1 MENKELIEGTWKIIV
16 RSFKFVIAII
26 MIVGAYFLTSMFWK
40 SLGYETIKN
49 ETVTE
54 SLEVIDKDEK
64 INSVWNGKSAVTTR
78 TFYITVERMGCE
90 YEIKVQGNF
99 WVNVEIGD
107 YVECKIITKE
117 KENGYKVVNVGLNY
131 Q

>member
-1 MENKELIEGTWKIIV
+1 MEI
-16 RSFKFVIAII
+16 
-26 MIVGAYFLTSMFWK
+26 
-40 SLGYETIKN
+40 
-49 ETVTE
+49 
-54 SLEVIDKDEK
+54 IDKDEK
-64 INSVWNGKSAVTTR
+64 INSVWNGKSAVITR

-107 YVECKIITKE
+107 YVECKTITKE